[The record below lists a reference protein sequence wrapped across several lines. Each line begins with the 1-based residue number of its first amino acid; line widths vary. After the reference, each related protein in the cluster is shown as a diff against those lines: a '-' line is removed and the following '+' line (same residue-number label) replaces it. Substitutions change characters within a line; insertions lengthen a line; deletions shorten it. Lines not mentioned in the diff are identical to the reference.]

1 MEREKSLINKV
12 AILCHTVIVIVLML
26 AYALEVFKGSRTI
39 GYYAVFSILAA
50 VPVIIEWILY
60 KNNPSQKIIQHI
72 LGFGY
77 SAFYIFVIFTT
88 TDLTAFTYAIPMYL
102 IIMLYSDVRYCI
114 AISSGGFIVN
124 LIYTIIQAVNV
135 GIPSEMMTT

>member
-60 KNNPSQKIIQHI
+60 
-72 LGFGY
+72 
-77 SAFYIFVIFTT
+77 
-88 TDLTAFTYAIPMYL
+88 
-102 IIMLYSDVRYCI
+102 
-114 AISSGGFIVN
+114 
-124 LIYTIIQAVNV
+124 
-135 GIPSEMMTT
+135 

>member
-1 MEREKSLINKV
+1 MERERSLINNV
-12 AILCHTVIVIVLML
+12 AIVCHTVILVVLML

-39 GYYAVFSILAA
+39 GYYAIFSALAA
-50 VPVIIEWILY
+50 VPVIMEWILY
-60 KNNPSQKIIQHI
+60 KSNPADKKIQHI

-77 SAFYIFVIFTT
+77 SAFYIFVVFTT

-114 AISSGGFIVN
+114 ATLF
-124 LIYTIIQAVNV
+124 
-135 GIPSEMMTT
+135 